1 MYANMN
7 STNAV
12 LIRLLFVIASCLL
25 TTSEAHFSSRGFG
38 VRVEKRQQLQSQLIS
53 QVKRHNTKKEEKTM
67 TARKMETL
75 KYVIILYRFTSSSR

>member
-1 MYANMN
+1 MN
-7 STNAV
+7 STNAF

-38 VRVEKRQQLQSQLIS
+38 VGMEKRQQLHSSQLIS

-75 KYVIILYRFTSSSR
+75 KYVILYRFTSSSR